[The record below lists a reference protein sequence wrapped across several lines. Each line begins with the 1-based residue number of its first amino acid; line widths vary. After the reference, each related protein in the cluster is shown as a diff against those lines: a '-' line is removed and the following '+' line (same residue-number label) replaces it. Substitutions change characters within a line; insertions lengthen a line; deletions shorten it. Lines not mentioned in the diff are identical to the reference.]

1 MATREQQRRV
11 NSLVTVFV
19 LAFGG
24 LMVGSMLLIVITEG
38 LLSSKTVL
46 VADFRKASGI
56 SRASLVQ
63 LAGNKIGK
71 VVDVEFVTED
81 YPCDPRRED
90 LGRAG
95 GRTNDC
101 EPWMFCAATD
111 PLDPSI
117 GECAELEAYSG
128 NDKDYSGCDGGP
140 GSCPAEQVCVT
151 KAFRHRYREVRW
163 YGPAGWCVGI
173 DRDAQRLRVRM
184 EIDEDALQYIKTD
197 SRASVVTNGILG
209 DPLINISVGYGT
221 VAVEPGDRLQT
232 ESSLSEDLVALK
244 DQFERLTDDI
254 ERGLIGV
261 TALTDVLDDEQTK
274 ANVKAIKDNVA
285 VIKQQVGDAQG
296 LVGAVLNDPDTRS
309 EMSKTL
315 RDTRS
320 AIDGA
325 KQQYS
330 DLERDAKRTMAEVEK
345 AADAVEKLGTHIQ
358 DPSNRSL
365 LGVLMHDE
373 GLERDVARLGDGTKE
388 AIGAG
393 REALADID
401 AVLGEVMSAIDNR
414 EGSLGRVIR
423 DPKVL
428 YDIKDPATLRRV
440 NVVKRLVRVVIDAEE
455 RLGNTVRVVEE
466 DEDTTGEGTS
476 STSEGTT
483 GE

>member
-11 NSLVTVFV
+11 NSLVTLFL

-24 LMVGSMLLIVITEG
+24 LMVASMLLIVVTEG
-38 LLSSKTVL
+38 LLTSKTML

-56 SRASLVQ
+56 NRTSLVQ

-71 VVDVEFVTED
+71 VVDVEFVIEN
-81 YPCDPRRED
+81 YPCDPRTED

-101 EPWMFCAATD
+101 EPWMFCVSTD

-128 NDKDYSGCDGGP
+128 NAKDYSGCDG

-151 KAFRHRYREVRW
+151 KAFHHRYRDVRW
-163 YGPAGWCVGI
+163 YGPAGWCVDY
-173 DRDAQRLRVRM
+173 DRESQRLRVTM
-184 EIDEDALQYIKTD
+184 EIDEDTLQYIKTD

-209 DPLINISVGYGT
+209 SPLINISVGLGT
-221 VAVEPGDRLQT
+221 DPVQPGDRLQT

-261 TALTDVLDDEQTK
+261 SALTDVLEDERVK
-274 ANVKAIKDNVA
+274 ADIQAIKDNVGA
-285 VIKQQVGDAQG
+285 IQDQVATAQG

-315 RDTRS
+315 RDTRD
-320 AIDGA
+320 AAGNAED
-325 KQQYS
+325 QYAE
-330 DLERDAKRTMAEVEK
+330 LERDAKKTMAEVEK
-345 AADAVEKLGTHIQ
+345 AVDAVEKLGTQ
-358 DPSNRSL
+358 LEDPNNRSL
-365 LGVLMHDE
+365 VGVLMHDE
-373 GLERDVARLGDGTKE
+373 QLERDASKLAHGTREVMGAGKE
-388 AIGAG
+388 A
-393 REALADID
+393 LVDID
-401 AVLGEVMSAIDNR
+401 AVLGEVMSAIENR
-414 EGSLGRVIR
+414 EGSLGRMIR

-440 NVVKRLVRVVIDAEE
+440 NVIKRLVRVVIDAEE
-455 RLGNTVRVVEE
+455 QLGNPVRAEPAQP
-466 DEDTTGEGTS
+466 
-476 STSEGTT
+476 SETP
-483 GE
+483 